1 MARTRLF
8 KAQVIAV
15 GVSAVGAVFAASA
28 VTVMSAPTTPQA
40 QQVPAQPALSAPVP
54 GDEGPLVA
62 EGQPAD
68 LAIIYTGGVVGYVEP
83 CG

>member
-1 MARTRLF
+1 LKNARTRLF
-8 KAQVIAV
+8 LAHATAA
-15 GVSAVGAVFAASA
+15 GVSALCAILATATVTSMSTAAGPQSA
-28 VTVMSAPTTPQA
+28 DQSALQAPT
-40 QQVPAQPALSAPVP
+40 P